1 MLDLSCPGM
10 NLLSAPLAFAL
21 EWHLDRSGGHDKVD
35 LVHALANETMS
46 IALKL
51 GEIGLVGAQKPLINR
66 NMRPLKDA
74 VATAAAC
81 LW

>member
-1 MLDLSCPGM
+1 M

-51 GEIGLVGAQKPLINR
+51 GEIGLAGAKKPLIHR
-66 NMRPLKDA
+66 NMRPLKDDA
-74 VATAAAC
+74 VATAAAAC